1 MANLE
6 LYVDVAS
13 GKTFTKI
20 GKKPTDKIV
29 FHNDSDTDSLVVNFS
44 PTNVVKNKHGSAF
57 ISSITVPAG
66 GEETVR
72 FEASLETEV
81 KYTAQIGSTTAED
94 PIIIID

>member
-6 LYVDVAS
+6 LYIAVAS
-13 GKTFTKI
+13 GKTLTKI
-20 GKKPTDKIV
+20 GKKSTDKIV
-29 FHNDSDTDSLVVNFS
+29 FHNESSTDSLVVTFS
-44 PTNVVKNKHGSAF
+44 PTNVVKNKHGSSS

-72 FEASLETEV
+72 FESTLGNSV
-81 KYTAQIGSTTAED
+81 KYTAQIGTTTAED